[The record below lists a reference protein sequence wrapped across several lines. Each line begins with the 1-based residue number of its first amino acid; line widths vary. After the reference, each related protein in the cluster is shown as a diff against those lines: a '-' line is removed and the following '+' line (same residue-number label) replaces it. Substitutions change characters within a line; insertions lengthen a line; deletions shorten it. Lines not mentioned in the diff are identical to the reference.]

1 VSKPPKKRLGDILVQ
16 AGVISEKDLERALSI
31 KSTQRLGIRL
41 IHHKLCTEL
50 DIAIALSTQLGI
62 DRLDL
67 HVVPIEPEAT
77 QTITRE
83 LAEKKEVIPLS
94 IEGKHTLRLA
104 MSDPL
109 DIQSI
114 DDVRFASGLE
124 VETVVTTSSDIQW
137 AIEKYYALHK
147 AVDEIADTLEYGE
160 RGADRLPSTLSDRDK
175 VVVREKTNAAP
186 VVRMVNHIL
195 ATAVE
200 KKVSDIHL
208 EPYRTKLMVRYRI
221 DGYLQ
226 KHLELPKWV
235 QGAVT
240 SRLKV
245 MAKMDIAEKRIPQDN
260 RIGLNVADRDL
271 DLRISSLPTKYG
283 EKIVIRLLDA
293 AGSPGTITAVGF
305 DAESEHKFKDIISKP
320 QGILL
325 VTGPTGSGKT
335 TTLYAGLSYIKD
347 VSRNIT
353 TIEDPIEYELEGV
366 NQVGINEKAG
376 CTFPVVLT
384 SLLRQDPDVIMIGEM
399 RDLETATIAM
409 QASLTGHL
417 VLSTIH
423 TNNTVA
429 TITRLRN
436 LGIPSYLIAST
447 INGIIAQRLVRKLCQ
462 DCKEP
467 TQVSP
472 DTLRTIGI
480 TGKQAGEIT
489 FYRGK
494 GCEKC
499 QDTGFSGRT
508 GIYEVLM
515 MSQRLR
521 EQISKDASE
530 TTIRQFA
537 TAEGMK
543 TLMHA
548 GIDKVIAGETS
559 VNELIRVTQMAGDSG
574 SLCPDC
580 GYVIGAGYIACPKC
594 GLQLTRACSG
604 CNNTV
609 DLDWDF
615 CPYCANRLA
624 EVENNDISRKAG

>member
-1 VSKPPKKRLGDILVQ
+1 MEKVPKKRLGDILVQ
-16 AGVISEKDLERALSI
+16 AGVISERELEKALSI
-31 KSTQRLGIRL
+31 KSNHRLGERL
-41 IHHKLCTEL
+41 IHHRLCTEL

-77 QTITRE
+77 QKISRE
-83 LAEKKEVIPLS
+83 LAEKRHVIPLS
-94 IEGKHTLRLA
+94 IEGRQTLKLA
-104 MSDPL
+104 MADPL
-109 DIQSI
+109 DIQAI
-114 DDVRFASGLE
+114 DDIRFASGLD
-124 VETVVTTSSDIQW
+124 VEPVVTTSSDIEW

-147 AVDEIADTLEYGE
+147 AVDEIANTLERDE
-160 RGADRLPSTLSDRDK
+160 RGTDRFPSVQTDRDQIF
-175 VVVREKTNAAP
+175 VREKTNAAP

-195 ATAVE
+195 ATAVQ

-208 EPYRTKLMVRYRI
+208 EPYRTKLVIRYRI

-245 MAKMDIAEKRIPQDN
+245 MAKMDIAEKRLPQDN
-260 RIGLNVADRDL
+260 RIGLTVADRDL

-293 AGSPGTITAVGF
+293 ANSPSDITAIGF
-305 DAESEHKFKDIISKP
+305 DPESEHKFKGIITKP

-335 TTLYAGLSYIKD
+335 TTLYAGLNYIRD
-347 VSRNIT
+347 VTKNIT

-429 TITRLRN
+429 TITRMRN
-436 LGIPSYLIAST
+436 LGLPSYLIAST
-447 INGIIAQRLVRKLCQ
+447 INGIIAQRLVRKLCP
-462 DCKEP
+462 DCKEAAN
-467 TQVSP
+467 VSP
-472 DTLRTIGI
+472 DKLRTIGI
-480 TGKQAGEIT
+480 AGKQADSIT
-489 FYRGK
+489 FYRGR

-499 QDTGFSGRT
+499 VNTGFVGRT
-508 GIYEVLM
+508 GIYEVM
-515 MSQRLR
+515 IMSQRLR

-530 TTIRQFA
+530 TTLRQFA

-548 GIDKVIAGETS
+548 GIEKVIAGETS
-559 VNELIRVTQMAGDSG
+559 VNELIRVTQMAGETG
-574 SLCPDC
+574 SLCPEC

-594 GLQLTRACSG
+594 GLELERSCRS
-604 CNNTV
+604 CNHSV
-609 DLDWDF
+609 DLDWDY
-615 CPYCANRLA
+615 CPYCASGLGGEIEITKQA
-624 EVENNDISRKAG
+624 S